1 MTEFVSS
8 RIGGAAMNQRRP
20 TQNEIGASGEIP
32 EQWTAQHEAELS
44 PDLKG
49 RARTLLKHGQADDIF
64 R

>member
-1 MTEFVSS
+1 M
-8 RIGGAAMNQRRP
+8 GASMNQRRP
-20 TQNEIGASGEIP
+20 TQNEIGASGKIP